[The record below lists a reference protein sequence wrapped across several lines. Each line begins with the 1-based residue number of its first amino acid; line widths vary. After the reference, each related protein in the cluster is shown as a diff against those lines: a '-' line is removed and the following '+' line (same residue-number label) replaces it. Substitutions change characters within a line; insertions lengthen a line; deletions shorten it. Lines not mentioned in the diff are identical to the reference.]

1 MMLLLPQTQTRTS
14 NMRTAGSQAFT
25 LGLNYTTAT
34 LGLQLVRD
42 RSGDT
47 LASMAMRSNS
57 S

>member
-1 MMLLLPQTQTRTS
+1 
-14 NMRTAGSQAFT
+14 MRTAGSQAFT